1 MLYFLNIVQQVGV
14 WRKKTS
20 VDKVVILNPC
30 KSLMEKS
37 QKQLVNYKIPKQEA
51 LN

>member
-14 WRKKTS
+14 RREKTF

-30 KSLMEKS
+30 KSLEKEGKVHSMEKI
-37 QKQLVNYKIPKQEA
+37 Q
-51 LN
+51 